1 MLQEAQLL
9 LRKWLEVPKPLLV
22 FTPGLSRVNSPR
34 ESRAACLSSLVIE
47 INFSA
52 LSVGNLYSQDTNL
65 LALASFK

>member
-9 LRKWLEVPKPLLV
+9 LRKWLEVPNPLLV
-22 FTPGLSRVNSPR
+22 FSSCLLRVNNPQ
-34 ESRAACLSSLVIE
+34 ESRAACLSTLVIE